1 MPALA
6 NPRHEAFAQ
15 AIFAGLTGRTRIER
29 AQSTA
34 YLEAYPSCSPGP
46 AAWTNASRL
55 LRRAKVWE
63 RIGELQAEANKRLEP
78 KLDLSRE
85 RIGRRLDLASKLAER
100 QENAANIVA
109 AELGIAKV
117 FHRISD
123 APNASEIDFD
133 AARSMTDIGRKLLQ
147 PKRTPRAL
155 ARALPSLVRA
165 RISSRSNSAKP
176 ARIVTIRR
184 PCALVVSAQASCSDL
199 KPAPRLAMSSR
210 ILSKSRV
217 ERAKRSSR
225 VTISTSPMSRR
236 LSTLASPGRLLRA
249 PLIFSA

>member
-15 AIFAGLTGRTRIER
+15 AIFAGLTGKTRIER

-78 KLDLSRE
+78 KIDLSRE
-85 RIGRRLDLASKLAER
+85 RIGRRLHLASQMAEQDR
-100 QENAANIVA
+100 NPNGITA

-117 FHRISD
+117 FHPID
-123 APNASEIDFD
+123 APDPNHIDFNS
-133 AARSMTDIGRKLLQ
+133 AQSMQDIGRKLLQ
-147 PKRTPRAL
+147 SIGFKEPDDVSIRAAIEL
-155 ARALPSLVRA
+155 NDTFVDGLQAIYQRAQSL
-165 RISSRSNSAKP
+165 
-176 ARIVTIRR
+176 T
-184 PCALVVSAQASCSDL
+184 L
-199 KPAPRLAMSSR
+199 
-210 ILSKSRV
+210 
-217 ERAKRSSR
+217 ERA
-225 VTISTSPMSRR
+225 
-236 LSTLASPGRLLRA
+236 
-249 PLIFSA
+249 

>member
-15 AIFAGLTGRTRIER
+15 AIFAGLTGETRVKR

-34 YLEAYPSCSPGP
+34 YLTAYPSCSPGP

-147 PKRTPRAL
+147 
-155 ARALPSLVRA
+155 SVGF
-165 RISSRSNSAKP
+165 
-176 ARIVTIRR
+176 
-184 PCALVVSAQASCSDL
+184 
-199 KPAPRLAMSSR
+199 
-210 ILSKSRV
+210 
-217 ERAKRSSR
+217 
-225 VTISTSPMSRR
+225 
-236 LSTLASPGRLLRA
+236 ASPDDHSIQAAVEANDTFIDRLKAISEAAQGRTLDQDD
-249 PLIFSA
+249 

>member
-15 AIFAGLTGRTRIER
+15 AIFAGLTGETRVKR

-34 YLEAYPSCSPGP
+34 YLTAYPSCSPGP

-117 FHRISD
+117 FHPID
-123 APNASEIDFD
+123 APDPNHIDFKS
-133 AARSMTDIGRKLLQ
+133 AQSMQDIGRKLLQ
-147 PKRTPRAL
+147 SVGFKEPDDVSIAAAIEANDTFIDRLKA
-155 ARALPSLVRA
+155 
-165 RISSRSNSAKP
+165 ISEA
-176 ARIVTIRR
+176 
-184 PCALVVSAQASCSDL
+184 AQGH
-199 KPAPRLAMSSR
+199 
-210 ILSKSRV
+210 
-217 ERAKRSSR
+217 
-225 VTISTSPMSRR
+225 
-236 LSTLASPGRLLRA
+236 TLDQDD
-249 PLIFSA
+249 

>member
-1 MPALA
+1 MPALD

-117 FHRISD
+117 FHPID
-123 APNASEIDFD
+123 APDPNHIDFKS
-133 AARSMTDIGRKLLQ
+133 AQSMQDIGRKLLQ
-147 PKRTPRAL
+147 SVGFKEPDDVSIAAAIEANDTFIDRLKA
-155 ARALPSLVRA
+155 
-165 RISSRSNSAKP
+165 ISEA
-176 ARIVTIRR
+176 
-184 PCALVVSAQASCSDL
+184 AQGH
-199 KPAPRLAMSSR
+199 
-210 ILSKSRV
+210 
-217 ERAKRSSR
+217 
-225 VTISTSPMSRR
+225 
-236 LSTLASPGRLLRA
+236 TLDQDD
-249 PLIFSA
+249 

>member
-15 AIFAGLTGRTRIER
+15 AIFAGLTGKTRIER

-78 KLDLSRE
+78 KIDLSRE
-85 RIGRRLDLASKLAER
+85 RIGRRLHLASQMAEQDR
-100 QENAANIVA
+100 NPNGITA

-117 FHRISD
+117 FHPID
-123 APNASEIDFD
+123 APDPNHIDFNS
-133 AARSMTDIGRKLLQ
+133 AQSMTDIGRKLLQ
-147 PKRTPRAL
+147 SIGFASPDDLSIKRAVEANDVFVDTLQA
-155 ARALPSLVRA
+155 
-165 RISSRSNSAKP
+165 IYQE
-176 ARIVTIRR
+176 
-184 PCALVVSAQASCSDL
+184 AQAL
-199 KPAPRLAMSSR
+199 
-210 ILSKSRV
+210 
-217 ERAKRSSR
+217 
-225 VTISTSPMSRR
+225 
-236 LSTLASPGRLLRA
+236 TLEQG
-249 PLIFSA
+249 

>member
-1 MPALA
+1 MPALD

-147 PKRTPRAL
+147 
-155 ARALPSLVRA
+155 SVGF
-165 RISSRSNSAKP
+165 
-176 ARIVTIRR
+176 
-184 PCALVVSAQASCSDL
+184 
-199 KPAPRLAMSSR
+199 
-210 ILSKSRV
+210 
-217 ERAKRSSR
+217 
-225 VTISTSPMSRR
+225 
-236 LSTLASPGRLLRA
+236 ASPDDHSIQAAVEANDTFIDRLKAISEAAQGRTLDQDD
-249 PLIFSA
+249 

>member
-15 AIFAGLTGRTRIER
+15 AIFAGLTGKTRIER

-78 KLDLSRE
+78 KIDLSRE
-85 RIGRRLDLASKLAER
+85 RIGRRLHLASQMAEQDR
-100 QENAANIVA
+100 NPNGITA

-117 FHRISD
+117 FHPID
-123 APNASEIDFD
+123 APDPNHIDFNS
-133 AARSMTDIGRKLLQ
+133 AQSMQDIGRKLLQ
-147 PKRTPRAL
+147 SIGFKEPDDA
-155 ARALPSLVRA
+155 S
-165 RISSRSNSAKP
+165 
-176 ARIVTIRR
+176 IREAIELNHTFIDGLQAIHQR
-184 PCALVVSAQASCSDL
+184 AQAL
-199 KPAPRLAMSSR
+199 ML
-210 ILSKSRV
+210 
-217 ERAKRSSR
+217 EQ
-225 VTISTSPMSRR
+225 
-236 LSTLASPGRLLRA
+236 G
-249 PLIFSA
+249 